1 VHGGDAAQ
9 RTQLALSPLTQA
21 ERHTLQADRVRA
33 LLGLCDELEPAAAG
47 QARSPLLIDHQAR
60 DDLSGFL
67 EYEISPAVTRIL
79 EQSQQRLGH
88 T

>member
-1 VHGGDAAQ
+1 VHHCDAAQ
-9 RTQLALSPLTQA
+9 LTPLALSPLTQA
-21 ERHTLQADRVRA
+21 ERRILHADRVRA
-33 LLGLCDELEPAAAG
+33 LLGLCDALEPAATGGAP
-47 QARSPLLIDHQAR
+47 SPILIDHQAH

-67 EYEISPAVTRIL
+67 EYEIAPAVTRIL